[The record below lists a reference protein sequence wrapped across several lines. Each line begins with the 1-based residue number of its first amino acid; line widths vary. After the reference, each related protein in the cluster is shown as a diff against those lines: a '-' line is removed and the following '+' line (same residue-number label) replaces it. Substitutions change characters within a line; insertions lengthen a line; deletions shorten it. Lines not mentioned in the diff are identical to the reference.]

1 MFLTI
6 LGIVIGLIVIV
17 GLVIFFYEIKKAPL
31 YEDF

>member
-6 LGIVIGLIVIV
+6 LGIVIGLIVII
-17 GLVIFFYEIKKAPL
+17 GLVLFFYEIKNAPS